1 MTTTIKTTNFNVEIV
16 LIYERMQT
24 NLQLIVANLN
34 VNDRFN

>member
-1 MTTTIKTTNFNVEIV
+1 MTTAIKTTNFNVEIV
-16 LIYERMQT
+16 LIYDRMQT